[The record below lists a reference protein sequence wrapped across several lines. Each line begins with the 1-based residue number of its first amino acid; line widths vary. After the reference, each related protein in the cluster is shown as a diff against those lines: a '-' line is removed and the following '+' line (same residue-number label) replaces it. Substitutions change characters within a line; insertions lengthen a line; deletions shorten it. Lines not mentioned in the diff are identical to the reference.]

1 MKTRPS
7 TLYYSSCPVKQL
19 AFPIYIPYTIQ
30 AGSLQL
36 SYLTRGLWLS
46 QWVKYILQRKQ
57 NGMKETRVCWNW
69 CLNQS
74 CINLSKCQMFFYC
87 CHISRATSDQIWVND
102 NENILILTNTKDEKL
117 NHLQD
122 VCDDDFFAGV
132 HTVDFANNLIYI
144 NTDYNL
150 KKLSTNMKRPT
161 TFLKSRSSTWKPCCL
176 HWSKRTASL
185 LVRMNME
192 KYPSPGKITR
202 YNQNGEVTQTIEYN
216 STNQELLYNKPRYIT
231 ENNNG
236 DVVVSDHFYAYGA
249 VVVTDHGGR
258 HRFTY
263 QELDPGGICTDSL
276 SNILVCD
283 FWLQQC

>member
-1 MKTRPS
+1 
-7 TLYYSSCPVKQL
+7 
-19 AFPIYIPYTIQ
+19 
-30 AGSLQL
+30 
-36 SYLTRGLWLS
+36 
-46 QWVKYILQRKQ
+46 
-57 NGMKETRVCWNW
+57 
-69 CLNQS
+69 
-74 CINLSKCQMFFYC
+74 MFFYC

-150 KKLSTNMKRPT
+150 NKLSTNMKRPT
-161 TFLKSRSSTWKPCCL
+161 AFLKSRSSTWKPCCL

-185 LVRMNME
+185 LVRMNMQ

-202 YNQNGEVTQTIEYN
+202 YNQNGEVTQTIEYD

-249 VVVTDHGGR
+249 VVVTDRGGR

-283 FWLQQC
+283 FDCSSVNVIDKNGQFLFFLLIRPPEIFRSLSLSYDANTHRIWVGSCDTNNVCVYRYIIRPNALTGKSD